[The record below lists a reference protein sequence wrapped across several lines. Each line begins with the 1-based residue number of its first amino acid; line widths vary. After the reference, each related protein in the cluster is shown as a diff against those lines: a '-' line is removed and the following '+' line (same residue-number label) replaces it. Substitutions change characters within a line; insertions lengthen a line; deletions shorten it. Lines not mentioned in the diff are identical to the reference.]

1 MERIDLF
8 FSNEAGAQDVT
19 TVRASI
25 DAHETGH
32 RKT

>member
-1 MERIDLF
+1 MERINLF
-8 FSNEAGAQDVT
+8 FSNEAGARDVK

-25 DAHETGH
+25 DAHETVH